1 MYFKNQRGECTGQLP
16 TYFRFLFQSNPFHIF
31 LYNPNYPTYLFY
43 LLKLNNI
50 HHIVYNAQKNIIFI
64 CLSSEDNSL
73 NVEHLYSYHGDD
85 MTFAG
90 KYQIQSPGL
99 STAISQNGE
108 RVFVAP
114 TDADEVGVFVVEFSQ
129 NTKLEKN
136 YYLSAGNL
144 ASRGIALDS
153 DEENLYL
160 LVNSICHLNILF
172 P

>member
-1 MYFKNQRGECTGQLP
+1 M
-16 TYFRFLFQSNPFHIF
+16 
-31 LYNPNYPTYLFY
+31 
-43 LLKLNNI
+43 
-50 HHIVYNAQKNIIFI
+50 
-64 CLSSEDNSL
+64 EDNSL
-73 NVEHLYSYHGDD
+73 KVEHLYSYHGDD

-114 TDADEVGVFVVEFSQ
+114 TDADEVGVFVIEFSQ

-144 ASRGIALDS
+144 TSRGIALDS

-160 LVNSICHLNILF
+160 LVNIPGDDDSFEPYNDHSYDLQRIQLNN
-172 P
+172 